1 MEKKVYKSTYTLG
14 EEMGDGKTYLPTIPE
29 VETPL

>member
-1 MEKKVYKSTYTLG
+1 MEKKGYKTAYTLG
-14 EEMGDGKTYLPTIPE
+14 EEMADGKTYLPTIPE